1 MTDIYFTWE
10 ADNHYAYLVLTESSS
25 GDTVLNEPYAYGS
38 YSLSGLE
45 PNTTY
50 RYSIALKCTENS
62 AGEPVTGEFTTLPCG
77 QVTNVNIKA
86 EKNSVKLNWNAPES
100 EHSGYNV
107 TLTRNFHPNS
117 VPIVSQDITQP
128 SFFYNKLE
136 SNTSYN
142 YSIVVKCTDGI
153 LGEPVTGS
161 FKTLKDVS
169 NTIDETLEAAQIYP
183 NPNTG
188 EAVIETKEPI
198 RMEIFSPTG
207 ILVETKDVPI
217 GKQVIRFTEKGV
229 FMIRLS
235 NPSGITTKRIVVL

>member
-1 MTDIYFTWE
+1 M
-10 ADNHYAYLVLTESSS
+10 
-25 GDTVLNEPYAYGS
+25 
-38 YSLSGLE
+38 
-45 PNTTY
+45 
-50 RYSIALKCTENS
+50 
-62 AGEPVTGEFTTLPCG
+62 
-77 QVTNVNIKA
+77 
-86 EKNSVKLNWNAPES
+86 
-100 EHSGYNV
+100 
-107 TLTRNFHPNS
+107 
-117 VPIVSQDITQP
+117 PIVSQDITQP